1 MVLLQRRR
9 LKLLKNKWVVYAV
22 ALAVIAGACFYVY
35 KIIYPNEPLH
45 VAATDEAIER
55 VKQENADMKR
65 RLDELEKQVKAE
77 SKQIKVQEREKVD
90 AMPPDA
96 VAGAIA
102 DELRLFLDSDN

>member
-1 MVLLQRRR
+1 M
-9 LKLLKNKWVVYAV
+9 KKWIIYLI
-22 ALAVIAGACFYVY
+22 ALAVIVGACFYVY
-35 KIIYPNEPLH
+35 KIIYPDEPPQVEITNQALE
-45 VAATDEAIER
+45 V
-55 VKQENADMKR
+55 VKKENADMKR
-65 RLDELEKQVKAE
+65 RIDELEKRVKAE